1 MFLVPE
7 EDSTFIFLV
16 NTVDVIVSTSNR
28 VRNLELCLRQ
38 YARQMYK
45 EFSVVVADDGSTD
58 GTKQMLEKLGSEL
71 PFPLTHIRHR
81 KKGFRKA
88 KIINEAVKAC
98 SDEYIF
104 FTDCDCMPSEN
115 LLEIHAQRRAR
126 GTLLLG
132 GAVRMS
138 KERSEKYLRKVRK
151 DPSHSLHLIDK
162 DMRKLRKQVL
172 KAQQRSLKPEMRG
185 PRIFGAN
192 FSLYREDFLAV
203 NGFDENFV
211 GWGNEDGDI
220 RERLKLIGV
229 KPLPIYEEAV
239 VFHLFHPRDHTASLR
254 QNKAYARRPDLTA
267 WCVNGIDKSRMAER
281 NDE

>member
-1 MFLVPE
+1 M
-7 EDSTFIFLV
+7 
-16 NTVDVIVSTSNR
+16 DVIISTSNR
-28 VRNLELCLRQ
+28 VRNLELCLRR
-38 YARQMYK
+38 YARQTYK
-45 EFSVVVADDGSTD
+45 DFSAVVADDGSTD

-71 PFPLTHIRHR
+71 PFPVTHVRHK

-104 FTDCDCMPSEN
+104 FTDCDCIPSES
-115 LLEIHAQRRAR
+115 LLETHAQRREH

-132 GAVRMS
+132 GAARVS
-138 KERSEKYLRKVRK
+138 KDRTEKYLRKVRK
-151 DPSHSLHLIDK
+151 DPSHSLHLLDK
-162 DMRKLRKQVL
+162 NIRKLRKQVL
-172 KAQQRSLKPEMRG
+172 KAQRRSLKPEMRG

-192 FSLYREDFLAV
+192 FSLYRKDFLAV

-239 VFHLFHPRDHTASLR
+239 VFHMFHPMDATTLLR
-254 QNKAYARRPDLTA
+254 LNKEYARRPDLTA
-267 WCVNGIDKSRMAER
+267 WCVNGIDKSRMVER